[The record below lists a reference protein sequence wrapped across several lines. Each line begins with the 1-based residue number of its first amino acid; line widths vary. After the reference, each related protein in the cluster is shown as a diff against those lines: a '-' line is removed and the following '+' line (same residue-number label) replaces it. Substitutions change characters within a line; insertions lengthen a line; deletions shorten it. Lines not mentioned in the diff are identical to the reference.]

1 MSMTSFL
8 GGIQNDPNFSERL
21 ERIEQKLDLLL
32 EQKSDLYECVHSS
45 DILDVVDVASI
56 CKVAPRTI
64 YNWVYAGKLTCFK
77 DLKAEK
83 EFKYVPKPNSPDA
96 EKIAYVQAHGAQG
109 VNDIWEMGGVNLER
123 DSFLDKYDV
132 EGFYKDYL
140 SANQDKDQ
148 ARAKELSESIQNNV
162 SRQESLGIS
171 R

>member
-1 MSMTSFL
+1 MFNLAGKIMSMTSFL

-77 DLKAEK
+77 ANGRLL
-83 EFKYVPKPNSPDA
+83 FKRT
-96 EKIAYVQAHGAQG
+96 E
-109 VNDIWEMGGVNLER
+109 
-123 DSFLDKYDV
+123 V
-132 EGFYKDYL
+132 EDF
-140 SANQDKDQ
+140 
-148 ARAKELSESIQNNV
+148 
-162 SRQESLGIS
+162 IS
-171 R
+171 RRKHRKI